1 MAAILNRDI
10 ANIKRYYNTT
20 DRGKV
25 DVAAIAEKL
34 LPPISSMTQN
44 KHPYHSVLLIPAVHG
59 LTGVGNLKVIFEVRT
74 DMTTLRGGQEPKRS
88 WRLECV
94 KDMTYVQRQP
104 DISAQ
109 AKGLMQQLSI
119 QASSVVPEPDF
130 SIRVGT
136 LRRHIEAVGIELNDA
151 LEIMIGEFEKAEAEA
166 GLAAPAAP
174 TATKPVAAKKAPP
187 KRPGKN
193 AAATP
198 AAKNTNDD
206 IL

>member
-10 ANIKRYYNTT
+10 ANIKRYYNTEKG
-20 DRGKV
+20 RV

-34 LPPISSMTQN
+34 LPPLSSMTLN

-59 LTGVGNLKVIFEVRT
+59 LAGVGNLKVIFEVRT
-74 DMTTLRGGQEPKRS
+74 DMTTVRGGEQEPKRS

-109 AKGLMQQLSI
+109 ARGLMQQLSI
-119 QASSVVPEPDF
+119 QANSVVPEPDF
-130 SIRVGT
+130 SIRVAT

-151 LEIMIGEFEKAEAEA
+151 LEIMIGEFEKAEADA
-166 GLAAPAAP
+166 GMAAP
-174 TATKPVAAKKAPP
+174 TAPAAGKKAAPAKPAAP
-187 KRPGKN
+187 KRGSKKAVVP
-193 AAATP
+193 P
-198 AAKNTNDD
+198 APKNDD
-206 IL
+206 LL